1 MSPRAS
7 RTAKADGPITVDGP
21 AKGRKPAQAAGPTVV
36 VSIDGGHCHLYGICE
51 AEAPAVFRLVGGRLL
66 YRAKPG
72 PEQVEAVRSAARLCP
87 MQAIHLRTRT

>member
-7 RTAKADGPITVDGP
+7 KTAKVDGSIKVDGP
-21 AKGRKPAQAAGPTVV
+21 AKGRGPAPAAGPTVV

-51 AEAPAVFRLVGGRLL
+51 AEAPAVFRLVGGRLH

-72 PEQVEAVRSAARLCP
+72 PEQLEAVRSAARLCP